1 MPYKIVRYQN
11 NNQKVPYT
19 DWINKSRKRNPQAAS
34 SKQQASKVAVQIS
47 RACVGNFAAHKFER
61 KGVWALQSNYDQ
73 GYRCRE
79 WAYNSLISWR

>member
-34 SKQQASKVAVQIS
+34 S
-47 RACVGNFAAHKFER
+47 
-61 KGVWALQSNYDQ
+61 
-73 GYRCRE
+73 
-79 WAYNSLISWR
+79 